1 MCYTRHIHLLYALYL
16 MPDNT
21 AFDEAELINRI
32 KTRDQSALSELYQR
46 FGGLVYGLAMRVLQN
61 AGFAEEVTQ
70 DIFLKIWDQP
80 DSWDSTRGKLLNWL
94 MTVTRYTAI
103 DRLRKEQRRPSWSA
117 IDIEDVFNIAGKQA
131 LVDEQDAMLLR
142 TLIQQL
148 PTAQIQAIELA
159 FFGGMSHSEIAE
171 QLALPLGTVKTRLR
185 LGLEK
190 LKEMWFETIGRQK

>member
-1 MCYTRHIHLLYALYL
+1 

-21 AFDEAELINRI
+21 AFDETDLINRI
-32 KTRDQSALSELYQR
+32 KLRDQSALSELYQR

-117 IDIEDVFNIAGKQA
+117 VDIEDVLNMSSKQG
-131 LVDEQDAMLLR
+131 LLDEQDTMLLR

-148 PTAQIQAIELA
+148 PSNQTEAIELA
-159 FFGGMSHSEIAE
+159 FFGGMSHSEIAA
-171 QLALPLGTVKTRLR
+171 QLNLPLGTVKTRLR

-190 LKEMWFETIGRQK
+190 LKTMWLEAIGQPNE

>member
-1 MCYTRHIHLLYALYL
+1 MS
-16 MPDNT
+16 DNT
-21 AFDEAELINRI
+21 AFDEDGLINRI
-32 KTRDQSALSELYQR
+32 KSRDQSALSELYQR

-61 AGFAEEVTQ
+61 TGFAEEVTQ

-117 IDIEDVFNIAGKQA
+117 VDIEDVLNMSGKNG
-131 LVDEQDAMLLR
+131 LLDEQDAMLLR

-148 PTAQIQAIELA
+148 PSAQTEAIELA

-171 QLALPLGTVKTRLR
+171 QLGLPLGTVKTRLR

-190 LKEMWFETIGRQK
+190 LREMWFEAMGQQK

>member
-1 MCYTRHIHLLYALYL
+1 MLDNAAFEEIELMTRIRA
-16 MPDNT
+16 
-21 AFDEAELINRI
+21 
-32 KTRDQSALSELYQR
+32 RDQAALSELYQR

-61 AGFAEEVTQ
+61 TGFAEEVTQ

-80 DSWDSTRGKLLNWL
+80 DSWDATRGKLLNWL

-117 IDIEDVFNIAGKQA
+117 VDLEDVLNIAGKAGA
-131 LVDEQDAMLLR
+131 LDEQDAMLLR
-142 TLIQQL
+142 SLISQL
-148 PTAQIQAIELA
+148 PPAQIEAIELA

-190 LKEMWFETIGRQK
+190 LKGMWFEAVGQPDGKNE